1 MARVELR
8 VGGRAYALA
17 CRDGDEAR
25 LQALGQALD
34 ARAADLQRRLGQQTE
49 SELLFALAVTVAD
62 ELEEARASLVRA
74 AERVETAATAL
85 ERHAAAS

>member
-17 CRDGDEAR
+17 CRDGDEPR

-62 ELEEARASLVRA
+62 ELEEARARLVRA
-74 AERVETAATAL
+74 AERVEAAAAAL